1 MPGCSKE
8 HPPYPDAPRLTLVRT
23 PAPVAGQDSR
33 GNWSVLMARAQEG
46 DREAYRTLLT
56 EVEPYVRSIAI
67 RYLRSSSD
75 LEDAVQDVLMTV
87 HSIRQTYDPRRPFG
101 PWLVAIAHRRI
112 IDQLRRQTRR
122 RSRETELSAEHET
135 FAAAPTKLFGEKSVE
150 RALAGAIDKLPPDQ
164 RDAIRMTK
172 LKEMSLK
179 EASQASGRS
188 VSALKVATHRAIRNL
203 RKLLK
208 GELS

>member
-1 MPGCSKE
+1 M
-8 HPPYPDAPRLTLVRT
+8 
-23 PAPVAGQDSR
+23 
-33 GNWSVLMARAQEG
+33 LMARAQDG

-56 EVEPYVRSIAI
+56 EIEPYVRSIAI
-67 RYLRSSSD
+67 RYLNSSSD

-87 HSIRQTYDPRRPFG
+87 HSIRQTYDPKRPFG

-122 RSRETELSAEHET
+122 RSRETELSTEHET
-135 FAAAPTKLFGEKSVE
+135 FAAPPTKMFGEKSVE
-150 RALAGAIDKLPPDQ
+150 LALVGAIDKLPPDQ
-164 RDAIRMTK
+164 RDAIRMMK

-188 VSALKVATHRAIRNL
+188 ISALKVATHRAIRNL

>member
-8 HPPYPDAPRLTLVRT
+8 HPPYPDTPRLTLVRT
-23 PAPVAGQDSR
+23 PAPVTSQASPGQ
-33 GNWSVLMARAQEG
+33 WSMLMARAQG
-46 DREAYRTLLT
+46 
-56 EVEPYVRSIAI
+56 
-67 RYLRSSSD
+67 
-75 LEDAVQDVLMTV
+75 
-87 HSIRQTYDPRRPFG
+87 
-101 PWLVAIAHRRI
+101 RI

-135 FAAAPTKLFGEKSVE
+135 FAAPPTKLFGDNSVE
-150 RALAGAIDKLPPDQ
+150 LALVGAIDKLPPDQ
-164 RDAIRMTK
+164 RDAIKMMK

-188 VSALKVATHRAIRNL
+188 VSALKVATHRAIKNL

>member
-1 MPGCSKE
+1 M
-8 HPPYPDAPRLTLVRT
+8 
-23 PAPVAGQDSR
+23 
-33 GNWSVLMARAQEG
+33 LMARAQDG
-46 DREAYRTLLT
+46 DREAYRRLLT
-56 EVEPYVRSIAI
+56 EVEPYIRSIAF
-67 RYLRSSSD
+67 RYLKSSSD

-87 HSIRQTYDPRRPFG
+87 HSIRQTYDPKRPFG

-135 FAAAPTKLFGEKSVE
+135 FAAPPTKLFGDNSVE
-150 RALAGAIDKLPPDQ
+150 LALVGAIDKLPPDQ
-164 RDAIRMTK
+164 RDAIKMMK

-188 VSALKVATHRAIRNL
+188 VSALKVATHRAIKNL